1 MDSAMST
8 MIVNKLNRQLD
19 MSLPLNTCHTHID
32 LVSLTNAIC
41 SDLGMDATSEKARPS
56 TRVAP
61 PAHEKE
67 EIVIVGQAVRL
78 PGDINTPGSFWRA
91 LIDKREDIITP
102 VPASR
107 WDHASFYRAPDSK
120 EPPAPCDITLEKAG
134 FVDSYSFDHAFFGIS
149 SAEAFHVSP
158 NIRLSMEI
166 AFEALENA
174 NIPPSKV
181 KGSNMAVFVAASMDE
196 GYIKLLFADKGWG
209 GALLRRLGRFCLIH
223 LYSLHPLLWNWCRH

>member
-8 MIVNKLNRQLD
+8 MIINKLNRELD
-19 MSLPLNTCHTHID
+19 MNLPMNTCHTHID
-32 LVSLTNAIC
+32 LVSLTNAIL
-41 SDLGMDATSEKARPS
+41 SDLGMDVSSSKVRPS
-56 TRVAP
+56 ARVAP
-61 PAHEKE
+61 QTNEKE
-67 EIVIVGQAVRL
+67 EIVIVGQAIRL
-78 PGDINTPGSFWRA
+78 PGDIDSPESFWKA

-120 EPPAPCDITLEKAG
+120 EPPSPCDITLEKAG
-134 FVDSYSFDHAFFGIS
+134 FVDSYSFDHSFFGIS

-196 GYIKLLFADKGWG
+196 GYLKLLFADKGWG
-209 GALLRRLGRFCLIH
+209 GK
-223 LYSLHPLLWNWCRH
+223 SLPFSSLAFD